1 MPERPEF
8 QKTRQYLFT
17 PQQVRMAVALGT
29 IGMVVAVVGL
39 LFLASSQPQGRF
51 EALDDSQ
58 FQAHLADATNDLSGY
73 SVNGDRATIDINR
86 AIELVAERG
95 VQNPGFAGAA
105 PVAPPAPAV
114 AAEAAPE
121 PAAEPAAEAAEA
133 AEAATEPAE
142 AAASEPA
149 EESAAEAA
157 EAPASE
163 PAEAAPAAAA
173 VSEDLPDGEAAFLAT
188 CMACHQ
194 ATGMGVMGAFPPL
207 AGHAPEVYAA
217 DRDLIPTT
225 ILFGL
230 QGAITVDGMP
240 YNGIMTPHLHLD
252 DATVASIS
260 NYVMTAWGND
270 ALAPDFQPYSSA
282 EVEALRG
289 QMLTMTEVHDLRTAA
304 GLD

>member
-1 MPERPEF
+1 MPNQTPH

-17 PQQVRMAVALGT
+17 PQQVRLAVGLGT
-29 IGMVVAVVGL
+29 VGMIVAVVVL

-51 EALDDSQ
+51 RPLDDSQ
-58 FQAHLADATNDLSGY
+58 FQQHLADATADLSGY
-73 SVNGDRATIDINR
+73 SVEGDRATIDIQR

-95 VQNPGFAGAA
+95 VQNPGFYVAGAA
-105 PVAPPAPAV
+105 PAAPA
-114 AAEAAPE
+114 E
-121 PAAEPAAEAAEA
+121 PAAAETPAAEAA
-133 AEAATEPAE
+133 AEEPVTEP
-142 AAASEPA
+142 AAASEPP
-149 EESAAEAA
+149 AAEPDPVATA
-157 EAPASE
+157 QG
-163 PAEAAPAAAA
+163 
-173 VSEDLPDGEAAFLAT
+173 EDLPDGEAAFLST

-194 ATGMGVMGAFPPL
+194 ANGQGVVGAFPPL

-252 DATVASIS
+252 DATIAAIS

-270 ALAPDFQPYSSA
+270 ELAPDFAPYSSA
-282 EVEALRG
+282 EVQALRG

-304 GLD
+304 GLN

>member
-1 MPERPEF
+1 MPERAPY

-17 PQQVRMAVALGT
+17 PQQVRLAVGLGT
-29 IGMVVAVVGL
+29 VGMIAAIVVL
-39 LFLASSQPQGRF
+39 LFLASSRPQGRF
-51 EALDDSQ
+51 QPLDESQ
-58 FQAHLADATNDLSGY
+58 FQQHLADATGDLSGY
-73 SVNGDRATIDINR
+73 SVDGDRATIDINR

-95 VQNPGFAGAA
+95 VQSPGFYGA
-105 PVAPPAPAV
+105 APAV
-114 AAEAAPE
+114 AATPEAPE
-121 PAAEPAAEAAEA
+121 PAAEPAAEAA
-133 AEAATEPAE
+133 ATEPAADE
-142 AAASEPA
+142 AATTEAPA
-149 EESAAEAA
+149 DEAAA
-157 EAPASE
+157 EAPAD
-163 PAEAAPAAAA
+163 AAPVAATTD
-173 VSEDLPDGEAAFLAT
+173 EDLPDGEAAFLAT

-194 ATGMGVMGAFPPL
+194 ASGQGVMGAFPPL

-270 ALAPDFQPYSSA
+270 GLAPDFEPYSSA

-289 QMLTMTEVHDLRTAA
+289 QMLTMTEVHDLRMAA

>member
-8 QKTRQYLFT
+8 QKTRQYMFT
-17 PQQVRMAVALGT
+17 PQQIRLAVALGT
-29 IGMVVAVVGL
+29 VGMIVVIVGL
-39 LFLASSQPQGRF
+39 LFLASSRPQGRF
-51 EALDDSQ
+51 EVLDDTQ
-58 FQAHLADATNDLSGY
+58 FQQHLADATGDLSGY
-73 SVNGDRATIDINR
+73 TVDGDRATIDINR

-105 PVAPPAPAV
+105 PVAPAAPAV
-114 AAEAAPE
+114 TAPPAAE
-121 PAAEPAAEAAEA
+121 PAAEPAA
-133 AEAATEPAE
+133 ATEPAE
-142 AAASEPA
+142 EPA
-149 EESAAEAA
+149 AAEATA
-157 EAPASE
+157 EAE
-163 PAEAAPAAAA
+163 PAAPVEAAAEPAAEPAPAAAA
-173 VSEDLPDGEAAFLAT
+173 VDEDLPDGEAAFLAT

-194 ATGMGVMGAFPPL
+194 ATGQGVMGAFPPL

-217 DRDLIPTT
+217 DRNLIPTT

-270 ALAPDFQPYSSA
+270 ALAPDFQPFSSA

>member
-1 MPERPEF
+1 MPDQKPF

-17 PQQVRMAVALGT
+17 PQQVRLAVALASV
-29 IGMVVAVVGL
+29 GMMAVIVVL
-39 LFLASSQPQGRF
+39 LFLASSRPQGRF
-51 EALDDSQ
+51 QPLDDSQ
-58 FQAHLADATNDLSGY
+58 FQQHLADATNDLSGY
-73 SVNGDRATIDINR
+73 SVDGDRATLDINR

-105 PVAPPAPAV
+105 PVAPAAPAV
-114 AAEAAPE
+114 TAPPAAEPGAATEPAEETAVAEAAAEAEAPAE
-121 PAAEPAAEAAEA
+121 AAAEPAAEAAPV
-133 AEAATEPAE
+133 AAT
-142 AAASEPA
+142 
-149 EESAAEAA
+149 
-157 EAPASE
+157 
-163 PAEAAPAAAA
+163 
-173 VSEDLPDGEAAFLAT
+173 VDEDLPDGEAAFLAT

-194 ATGMGVMGAFPPL
+194 ATGQGVVGAFPPL

-270 ALAPDFQPYSSA
+270 ALAPDFQPFSSA

>member
-1 MPERPEF
+1 MPERPQF
-8 QKTRQYLFT
+8 QKTRQYMFS

-29 IGMVVAVVGL
+29 VGMIAAIVVL
-39 LFLASSQPQGRF
+39 LFLASSRPQGRF
-51 EALDDSQ
+51 QPLDDSQ
-58 FQAHLADATNDLSGY
+58 FQQHLANATGDLSGY
-73 SVNGDRATIDINR
+73 SVDGDRATIDINR

-95 VQNPGFAGAA
+95 VQNPGVYGTAAAA
-105 PVAPPAPAV
+105 PAAPAAAAPAAV
-114 AAEAAPE
+114 EEPAAAEPVAEE
-121 PAAEPAAEAAEA
+121 PAAAEPAAE
-133 AEAATEPAE
+133 EP
-142 AAASEPA
+142 
-149 EESAAEAA
+149 AA
-157 EAPASE
+157 EAPAADPTPVS
-163 PAEAAPAAAA
+163 AAPA
-173 VSEDLPDGEAAFLAT
+173 EDLPDGETAFLST

-194 ATGMGVMGAFPPL
+194 ATGMGVVGAFPPL

-240 YNGIMTPHLHLD
+240 YNGIMTPHLPLD
-252 DATVASIS
+252 DATIASIS
-260 NYVMTAWGND
+260 NYVMTSWGND
-270 ALAPDFQPYSSA
+270 ALAPDFVPYSST